1 LCLVASVSF
10 SQVSDDFKFANH
22 LLNTKRVSESVNYL
36 EYRLKSSF
44 NDSLNFVYGKSLF
57 YLKDFS
63 KAKSVFSQIPINH
76 QLIKETRFYY
86 GLSKLYEGQTLSAKF
101 ISDSLPNEELTQL
114 FSFGNNIL
122 KDPYHLDTAS
132 YRGHYKNFLLSKHHK
147 DLVNYSKNISETK
160 QKSPF
165 IAGLMS
171 AIIPGTGKMYSG
183 KIGEGFAS
191 LLLVGIFSVST
202 IEQFRNGGFSN
213 PQTYLIGIPALLFYS
228 GNIYGSYFSV
238 NIQNLEFK
246 EETRNE
252 VLFHLHIPFRSLY
265 RQ

>member
-1 LCLVASVSF
+1 MCLVASVSF

-44 NDSLNFVYGKSLF
+44 NDCLNFVYGKSLF

-122 KDPYHLDTAS
+122 KDTYTWI
-132 YRGHYKNFLLSKHHK
+132 K
-147 DLVNYSKNISETK
+147 LVIEV
-160 QKSPF
+160 
-165 IAGLMS
+165 
-171 AIIPGTGKMYSG
+171 IIKTFYYLNTI
-183 KIGEGFAS
+183 KI
-191 LLLVGIFSVST
+191 
-202 IEQFRNGGFSN
+202 
-213 PQTYLIGIPALLFYS
+213 
-228 GNIYGSYFSV
+228 
-238 NIQNLEFK
+238 
-246 EETRNE
+246 
-252 VLFHLHIPFRSLY
+252 
-265 RQ
+265 